1 MRRRRFLS
9 ASAMSAGAVLLT
21 QCSRTSSQ
29 PELSNVTESAQ
40 LSNPATSPQIYTSA
54 DGLLEL
60 DLEASYQTI
69 ELDGKPAKLMAYN
82 GQVPGPRLEAKPGD
96 TVRIR
101 FTNNLPDPTN
111 IHYHGL
117 NISHSGNADN
127 VFLSVEPGETFVYE
141 FAIPEDHPAG
151 TFWYHPHRHGFV
163 ADQVFA
169 GLSGFFVVRGDLD
182 EIPEVQ
188 AATEEFIALKDFQ
201 LDDEG
206 NIASPDRMAVMMGRE
221 GSLVT
226 ASGQVEPNIELPK
239 NGVLRLRLL
248 NASIARF
255 YRLQVE
261 DHSMQLIATDGGSL
275 SAPVEVK
282 ELLLVPGERADVLI
296 QGNKDS
302 GSYRLLNL
310 PYDRG
315 GMGMMEGEA
324 MGGMKMGDDDSSA
337 AVEKASGG
345 MKMGNNDMDMGE
357 GHSMEG
363 MDGSMSETADVESSA
378 SSGVMSLATFT
389 YSDSGSEVSSI
400 PTQLIP
406 VEAIP
411 AAQNT
416 RRIELS
422 MRMSFLKGMVFTL
435 NDKTYDPDRVDIQ
448 VPLGSIEEWEIANV
462 DADKMD
468 HPFHLHAAPFQVISR
483 NGQPEPYPAWKDTVL
498 VRGGETLRI
507 RMHFKDFP
515 DKSVYHCHVLD
526 HEELGMMGVIDVQE
540 SI

>member
-1 MRRRRFLS
+1 
-9 ASAMSAGAVLLT
+9 MSAGAVLLT

-29 PELSNVTESAQ
+29 SELPNVTESAQ

-127 VFLSVEPGETFVYE
+127 VFLSVDPGETFVYE

-182 EIPEVQ
+182 EVPEVQ

-206 NIASPDRMAVMMGRE
+206 NVASPDRMAVMMGRE

-226 ASGQVEPNIELPK
+226 VSGQVEPNIELPK

-345 MKMGNNDMDMGE
+345 MKMENNDMDMGE

-363 MDGSMSETADVESSA
+363 MDGSISETADVESSA

-515 DKSVYHCHVLD
+515 GKSVYHCHVLD